1 MMRMREL
8 TDRKCRNRVV
18 KNLRT
23 RAGKSTNL
31 ISFVIGSLI
40 FSSRPP
46 THKISPRCEIT
57 FEWLDNLTEIV
68 FGIEESYC
76 VAAVVISSTITNLL
90 VFVYLVTNFILGL
103 PT

>member
-1 MMRMREL
+1 MRMCEL
-8 TDRKCRNRVV
+8 TDRNRHNTIV
-18 KNLRT
+18 KYFRT

-31 ISFVIGSLI
+31 TSVGSRSPCF

-46 THKISPRCEIT
+46 THKTSPRCEIT

-76 VAAVVISSTITNLL
+76 VAAVLISSTITNLL